1 MNLFQEQWIISYSLL
16 PHKPK
21 GNLSLSFTFPFFNL
35 IPKPCDFY
43 AGSASYNDLL
53 LLEILE
59 SPDKTDGSDSE
70 NSDESMKNIA
80 DFRIQLAMLEDIKD
94 EALMG
99 FRRQEDL
106 RDSNL

>member
-1 MNLFQEQWIISYSLL
+1 MRKVLQEIIEKKHDMETCNYNW
-16 PHKPK
+16 KQNGK
-21 GNLSLSFTFPFFNL
+21 TFNQ
-35 IPKPCDFY
+35 IPKTCDFY

-59 SPDKTDGSDSE
+59 SPDKTDGIDSE